1 MDAALWFEAVY
12 NEQADFC
19 FKLGRRFLPGWEDE
33 DVLYDV
39 VQEVFTTLWQK
50 RDELMNHP
58 NIGGWLAL
66 AVKYRMMG
74 YASKK
79 GRRERMHAYSM
90 DDEAGSAQV
99 PSPLLT
105 PEQQTELWEK
115 MSVLR
120 ELLGEENAELFM
132 AYAIGGYKAKEL
144 GERFSISEQ
153 CVYVRISRMKK
164 KLAAHPEA
172 FYLLLISS
180 LGGFPLL

>member
-1 MDAALWFEAVY
+1 MEAASWFETVY

-19 FKLGRRFLPGWEDE
+19 FRLGRRLLPREEDE
-33 DVLYDV
+33 DILYDV
-39 VQEVFTTLWQK
+39 VQEVFTALWQK
-50 RDELMNHP
+50 RMELMNHP

-79 GRRERMHAYSM
+79 GRRDRAHAYSI
-90 DDEAGSAQV
+90 DDEAVNAQIA
-99 PSPLLT
+99 SPQLT

-115 MSVLR
+115 MGVLR
-120 ELLGEENAELFM
+120 ELLGEENAELFI

-144 GERFSISEQ
+144 SERFAISEQ

-164 KLAAHPEA
+164 KLTAHPEL
-172 FYLLLISS
+172 FYLLLVAS
-180 LGGFPLL
+180 LDSFSRL